1 MLFLCCTTSLLP
13 LQREAVN
20 GGTSMLLLL
29 LTLALTLPLLAAMA
43 LAALALLDLLK
54 RDATP
59 FLAPVL
65 VSFPGRQ
72 NRYMPAGVWQVYC
85 LAATYRAPLSGS
97 EGCAWW

>member
-13 LQREAVN
+13 LQREAAN
-20 GGTSMLLLL
+20 GGISMLLLL

-43 LAALALLDLLK
+43 LAAQALLDLFK

-65 VSFPGRQ
+65 VSLPGGE
-72 NRYMPAGVWQVYC
+72 NHFMSSGVWQVSC
-85 LAATYRAPLSGS
+85 LAEAYHASSPGS
-97 EGCAWW
+97 EG